1 MNTFGLIRFSLA
13 YLLYIIVA
21 VFFLLEV
28 TFRILPTTSP
38 VDLQIISDK
47 KDILRFYPNQKGKF
61 SLGTN
66 FYKVVDKK
74 TNNYGFYS
82 NYDYFPNAEPNI
94 IIIGD
99 SFVQAAQIRN
109 QDTVGEIMQ
118 SEHTGLK
125 VYQLGVSGVSLP
137 QYIKMIKYAERE
149 FSPQHY
155 VVVIVGNDFDES
167 LCKYA
172 KKAGTWCFNDDFELE
187 FRPFFGFHGFRNFI
201 RKSAAVRYFVFQLGL
216 DWREMLA
223 MIKGEKN
230 FNLSRI
236 MPKIGWW
243 GDQNKSSVV
252 SQYAGNTKR
261 FKSDEITSMSRD
273 AITIFFQ
280 KLSNMD
286 LLDKVTIVIDAD
298 REDIYKDR
306 VTFSYFNEMRRF
318 MINEAYSLGVD
329 YLDMDYIFRNDFK
342 INNKKFEHPTDEHW
356 NEHAHK
362 LLSKI
367 LFNEYSV
374 ARK

>member
-1 MNTFGLIRFSLA
+1 MKIFRLIRYSLA
-13 YLLYIIVA
+13 YLAYIIIFV
-21 VFFLLEV
+21 VFLLEV
-28 TFRILPTTSP
+28 TFRVLPTTSP
-38 VDLQIISDK
+38 VDLQPISDK

-61 SLGTN
+61 SLGKN

-94 IIIGD
+94 VIIGD

-109 QDTVGEIMQ
+109 QDTVGEVMQ
-118 SEHTGLK
+118 YNYTGLK

-155 VVVIVGNDFDES
+155 VIVIVGNDFDES
-167 LCKYA
+167 LCKYI
-172 KKAGTWCFNDDFELE
+172 KKVGTWCFNDDFKLE
-187 FRPFFGFHGFRNFI
+187 FRPFFGFHGFQNLI
-201 RKSAAVRYFVFQLGL
+201 RESAVLRYFVFQVGL

-223 MIKGEKN
+223 MIKGEAH

-236 MPKIGWW
+236 IPKIGWW

-252 SQYAGNTKR
+252 SQYAGNTER
-261 FKSDEITSMSRD
+261 FKSDEITNMSRA

-280 KLSNMD
+280 KLSNME
-286 LLDKVTIVIDAD
+286 LLDKVTIIIDAD

-306 VTFSYFNEMRRF
+306 ITFSYFNEMRKF
-318 MINEAYSLGVD
+318 MINEASSLGVD
-329 YLDMDYIFRNDFK
+329 YLDMDYIFRADFK
-342 INNKKFEHPTDEHW
+342 KNNKKFEHPTDSHW
-356 NEHAHK
+356 NEYTHN

-367 LFNEYSV
+367 LFKEYSIIS
-374 ARK
+374 K